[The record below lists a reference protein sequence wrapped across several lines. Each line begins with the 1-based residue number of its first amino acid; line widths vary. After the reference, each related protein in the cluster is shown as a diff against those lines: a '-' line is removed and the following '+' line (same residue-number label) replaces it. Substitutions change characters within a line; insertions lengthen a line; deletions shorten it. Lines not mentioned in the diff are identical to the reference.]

1 MTIRVM
7 VAEDERLVR
16 EELIYMLQ
24 QEKGFLLCPSA
35 ESGEQL
41 LELYEKYI
49 PDVIFLDI
57 HMPRLSGVDVAKKLI
72 KEKDNPPLF
81 VFTTAYDN
89 YALEAFEVEAV
100 DYLLKP
106 YDELRLKEALD
117 RIRRRLSNFPP
128 FVSSNEE
135 PEKAAVVPT
144 PSSSKLLVDD
154 GEKVVVLSPESI
166 YYATR
171 VDRFVEIH
179 TANEYIQGKMTLQ
192 ELEEKLKGFPFFRT
206 HRSYLVNLEFIQ
218 EITPWFNGAYNLIL
232 KGGKKARIPVSR
244 SAQKKLFQ
252 LLGQ

>member
-24 QEKGFLLCPSA
+24 QEKDFLLCPSA

-41 LELYEKYI
+41 LELYEKFE

-57 HMPRLSGVDVAKKLI
+57 HMPMMSGVDVAKKLTKD
-72 KEKDNPPLF
+72 KENPPLF
-81 VFTTAYDN
+81 VFITAYDD

-106 YDELRLKEALD
+106 YDESRLKEAAD
-117 RIRRRLSNFPP
+117 RIRRRLSSSSKS
-128 FVSSNEE
+128 VSPNEKNSTNSI
-135 PEKAAVVPT
+135 PA
-144 PSSSKLLVDD
+144 SSKLLIDD

-171 VDRFVEIH
+171 VERFVEIH
-179 TANEYIQGKMTLQ
+179 TADEFVQGKMTLQ

-206 HRSYLVNLEFIQ
+206 HRSYLVNLDFIQ

-232 KGGKKARIPVSR
+232 KGEKKTRIPVSR